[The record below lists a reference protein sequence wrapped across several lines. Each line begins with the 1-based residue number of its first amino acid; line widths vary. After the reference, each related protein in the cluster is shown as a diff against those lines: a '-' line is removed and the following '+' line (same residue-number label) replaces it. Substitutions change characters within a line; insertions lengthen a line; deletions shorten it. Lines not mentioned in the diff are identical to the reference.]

1 MLKNDFFGLNKV
13 KWLHLIGAVKKCVRF
28 LCQIFSGFKIPK
40 IIKIG
45 QFLTELF
52 RKLKVGRFGGT
63 HQSTYN
69 TTTILGTDCVN
80 NRPTQVILLIWR
92 IFHR

>member
-13 KWLHLIGAVKKCVRF
+13 KWLHLIGAVNKCVRF

-40 IIKIG
+40 IIKTG

-52 RKLKVGRFGGT
+52 RKLKGGRFGGT
-63 HQSTYN
+63 HQSA
-69 TTTILGTDCVN
+69 ILGTDCVN
-80 NRPTQVILLIWR
+80 NTQVILLIWR